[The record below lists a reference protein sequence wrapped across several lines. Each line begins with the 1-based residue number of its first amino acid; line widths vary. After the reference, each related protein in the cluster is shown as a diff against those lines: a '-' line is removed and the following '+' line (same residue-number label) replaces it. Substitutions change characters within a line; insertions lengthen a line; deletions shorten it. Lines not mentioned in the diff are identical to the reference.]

1 MFESVRES
9 DSVFWSVSSSV
20 SESVCVNERETSS
33 DRSFVKESERPFLDD
48 VTPNEYVHAIVRV
61 QVMVYVNDVD
71 MSRVKDSNDCVL
83 SEVKVRVCVSWSFDT
98 DRVWVLSG
106 VNVLVSLSVNEHRVH
121 VIDQSRVSTYIV
133 LESVNFV
140 SARLMLSD

>member
-1 MFESVRES
+1 M
-9 DSVFWSVSSSV
+9 
-20 SESVCVNERETSS
+20 
-33 DRSFVKESERPFLDD
+33 
-48 VTPNEYVHAIVRV
+48 
-61 QVMVYVNDVD
+61 
-71 MSRVKDSNDCVL
+71 
-83 SEVKVRVCVSWSFDT
+83 
-98 DRVWVLSG
+98 LSG